1 MQHALRQKV
10 FALLSL
16 VLVAEPMTLNLSA
29 APDEAALVNLLW
41 EHAPDLQLAR
51 ARVAAAQADAQRA
64 SFLPNPTLDLS
75 ANTLPLGQSNP
86 VGLAQPWANTPNY
99 AVAVSEL
106 IEIGKRG
113 PRQEAT
119 RQAVVAT
126 MYDARAQLSERYH
139 DLEEAIGEVAASVRR
154 IAQLTDLVA
163 DAARLSA
170 VQRARA
176 EKGDTALLD
185 ADRAK
190 LEEQKLQTA
199 LREQQARLLAN
210 LRACSL
216 VAGLPCEPFAD
227 VASTTAWLNR
237 LRGQYPVEAVE
248 QRPDVLSLTA
258 SAQSARAAQS
268 LAKAHAI
275 PDPTVRI
282 GYVRDQFVVS
292 GNQQNSL
299 FVGLSVPLPL
309 FDHGQADAA
318 AAAVA
323 AEAASRARQE
333 LVRIGRDAAQRFGA
347 EAASLEAR
355 REQLTKETLPLAR
368 SVVERLDSAVQRGGA
383 DIQDLLLARRTLGE
397 LLLEA
402 ADVDLTVFRL
412 DVERSRTVGR
422 LPVTPQA
429 LVLE

>member
-1 MQHALRQKV
+1 VLP
-10 FALLSL
+10 LLAL
-16 VLVAEPMTLNLSA
+16 VLSSAPVTLDLAA
-29 APDEAALVNLLW
+29 APDDAALVNLLW

-51 ARVAAAQADAQRA
+51 TRVAAARADAQRA
-64 SFLPNPTLDLS
+64 LFLPNPNLDLS
-75 ANTLPLGQSNP
+75 AGTLPIGPSNP
-86 VGLAQPWANTPNY
+86 AGLDQPWANTPNY

-106 IEIGKRG
+106 IELGKRG

-126 MYDARAQLSERYH
+126 LYDARAQLTERYH

-154 IAQLTDLVA
+154 VAQLTELVD
-163 DAARLSA
+163 DAGKLSA

-176 EKGDTALLD
+176 DKGDTALLD

-190 LEEQKLQTA
+190 LEEQKLRA
-199 LREQQARLLAN
+199 SLKEQQARLLAN
-210 LRACSL
+210 LRACSQ

-227 VASTTAWLNR
+227 VAATTTWMQR
-237 LRGQYPVEAVE
+237 LKGEYSPDAVE

-258 SAQSARAAQS
+258 AAQSARAS
-268 LAKAHAI
+268 ETLARAHAI
-275 PDPTVRI
+275 PDPTVRV

-323 AEAASRARQE
+323 AESATRARAE
-333 LVRIGRDAAQRFGA
+333 LVQIGRDAAQRFGA
-347 EAASLEAR
+347 EADSLQSR
-355 REQLTKETLPLAR
+355 RQQLNDETLPLAR
-368 SVVERLDSAVQRGGA
+368 SVVSRLDSAVQRGGA
-383 DIQDLLLARRTLGE
+383 EIQDLLLARRTLGE

-402 ADVDLTVFRL
+402 AEVDLTAFHL